1 MLEEKTIKKYLILRN
16 TRPHTSLLN
25 RRQFLRKSMSKDL
38 TIKFKDRKSDFHIHK
53 SSSPTKRKELYEPPK
68 VEKIIK
74 PIQHP
79 AEKIK
84 VEPKLFEP
92 IEFMSVGLE
101 RRKNYRSTTRI
112 SAYDSERP
120 LKKEEKGSRSN
131 VKLVV
136 NRNNEMP
143 SEAETFF
150 KNSCLKNFIKEEPRK
165 ERRASDFIIRKSNKL
180 NLAEEK
186 NSTNLFKN
194 VLSSLRREKR

>member
-16 TRPHTSLLN
+16 TRPHTSLMN

-136 NRNNEMP
+136 NRNN
-143 SEAETFF
+143 
-150 KNSCLKNFIKEEPRK
+150 
-165 ERRASDFIIRKSNKL
+165 
-180 NLAEEK
+180 
-186 NSTNLFKN
+186 
-194 VLSSLRREKR
+194 